1 VDTHSRAARPAPPQ
15 TPGAPGV
22 TGPPDAPGPERRHLS
37 ATPAPRPAVLDGPSL
52 TVAAGTTGAV
62 HDVAVEVLRHGPLPR
77 SQLARR
83 LGLSAGSLTR
93 LSKPL
98 IASGLLVEA
107 PPAADPETRRPTRPL
122 DVPAERHRFVGVDL
136 AAGAAWGV
144 LTDLRAQVL
153 AREDAPLADRSP
165 AAVADATARLVAS
178 LAARAG
184 GTGALEEVGV
194 TLDGYV
200 DGSGVVRRAPS
211 LGWATPVDL
220 TSALAE
226 RLGRRVV
233 VGNGMHAFT
242 QTEHWFGEG
251 RATTSFAV
259 LAVGAGIG
267 YGLVMHDAVVETPD
281 TALHLL
287 THLPMDGSG
296 PRCPAG
302 HRGCAASLL
311 TLSAL
316 EAAARLAL
324 GRPTTAEQLLARAS
338 AGDPA
343 AQVVV
348 DDAARCL
355 GTLVA
360 AVASFTMVERIL
372 LTGDAAAVATVGRAA
387 LSDGVH
393 AARDPEASAVDLVVR
408 SDDSTSWG
416 RGAAGMAVQAYV
428 SGPEWL
434 ALESAEA
441 G

>member
-1 VDTHSRAARPAPPQ
+1 MDSHSRAARPAPPAPPGSSREPL
-15 TPGAPGV
+15 TAPVPDAPDASDVAASAAGAPG
-22 TGPPDAPGPERRHLS
+22 
-37 ATPAPRPAVLDGPSL
+37 
-52 TVAAGTTGAV
+52 AA

-98 IASGLLVEA
+98 IASGLLIEA

-122 DVPAERHRFVGVDL
+122 DVPADRHRFVGVDV
-136 AAGAAWGV
+136 APGAAWGV
-144 LTDLRAQVL
+144 LTDLRAQVV
-153 AREDAPLADRSP
+153 ARQDVPLADRSP
-165 AAVADATARLVAS
+165 ATVVDAVSRLVTS
-178 LAARAG
+178 LAARTG
-184 GTGALEEVGV
+184 GVSTVDEVGV

-200 DGSGVVRRAPS
+200 DASGVVRRALP
-211 LGWATPVDL
+211 LGWSGPVDV
-220 TSALAE
+220 TSALEE

-251 RATTSFAV
+251 RSTSSFAV
-259 LAVGAGIG
+259 LAVGTGIG

-281 TALHLL
+281 SGLHLL
-287 THLPMDGSG
+287 THLPLDSSG
-296 PRCPAG
+296 PRCPVG

-311 TLSAL
+311 TLRAL
-316 EAAARLAL
+316 EAAGGLAL
-324 GRPTTAEQLLARAS
+324 GHPTTAAQLLAEAS
-338 AGDPA
+338 AGDPL

-348 DDAARCL
+348 DDAARHL

-360 AVASFTMVERIL
+360 AVAGFTMVERIM
-372 LTGDAAAVATVGRAA
+372 LTGDAAAVATVGRGA
-387 LSDGVH
+387 LAEGVH
-393 AARDPEASAVDLVVR
+393 AARDPEASPVDLVVR
-408 SDDSTSWG
+408 SDDSSAWG

-428 SGPEWL
+428 SSPGWFTVE
-434 ALESAEA
+434 AAEA